1 LGSAVRLRAAS
12 SCFPDFEKPVESNFD
27 KRSGNVANKAAKSAS
42 KHKDRPSMALNA
54 VCPYYTMFPID
65 FPLSV
70 LKRFTEHRLHV
81 LDPFCGRGTTIFA
94 ARIKGHK
101 AYGIDCSPIA
111 IAIARAKL
119 AETSEKDVVALAEEI
134 LGGPKSVAIP
144 KGDFW
149 EWAYAPSTLRQ
160 MCLLRQELRGL
171 RRPAAQML
179 RAICLGAL
187 HGPVSKCPE
196 QRSYFSNQMPRT
208 FASKPDY
215 SVKFWRERDLKPVAV
230 DALQVIKRRA
240 KRLELE
246 TLPKCVGSPKIY
258 TADARLARGY
268 AALPSVI
275 DLIITSPPYYGMR
288 TYITD
293 QWLRNWFLGG
303 PAEVPYR
310 EPNRLS
316 HQSPEAF
323 AESLSQVWDR
333 VGQRL
338 SNKGR
343 MFVRFGAIPSR
354 KRDSKEIMLASLEN
368 SCHAWKVHRIRE
380 ADSAASGKRQACHM
394 GSRIKSAAIEEHDY
408 EIAFS

>member
-1 LGSAVRLRAAS
+1 MTNRTAKRLT
-12 SCFPDFEKPVESNFD
+12 KES
-27 KRSGNVANKAAKSAS
+27 RG
-42 KHKDRPSMALNA
+42 PSTALNA
-54 VCPYYTMFPID
+54 VCPYYTMFPLD

-70 LKRFTEHRLHV
+70 MKRFGQQSLRV

-119 AETSEKDVVALAEEI
+119 AQTTEANVVALAEGI
-134 LGGPKSVAIP
+134 LEETKSVAVP
-144 KGDFW
+144 KGEFW
-149 EWAYAPSTLRQ
+149 EWAYAPATLRQ
-160 MCLLRQELRGL
+160 VCLLRQELRYL
-171 RRPAAQML
+171 RSPEAQML

-187 HGPVSKCPE
+187 HGPLSKAPE
-196 QRSYFSNQMPRT
+196 QKGYFSNQMPRT

-215 SVKFWRERDLKPVAV
+215 SVKFWRERDLKPTAV
-230 DALQVIKRRA
+230 NVLQVIKRRA
-240 KRLELE
+240 ARLELD
-246 TLPKCVGSPKIY
+246 TLPNCVGTPKIY
-258 TADARLARGY
+258 TADARSARGY
-268 AALPSVI
+268 SALPSVI
-275 DLIITSPPYYGMR
+275 DLVVTSPPYYGMR
-288 TYITD
+288 TYIAD

-310 EPNRLS
+310 ERNRLS

-323 AESLSQVWDR
+323 AESLAQVWDR
-333 VGQRL
+333 VGERL
-338 SNKGR
+338 SSKGR

-354 KRDSKEIMLASLEN
+354 KQDSTKIVLASLEH
-368 SCHAWKVHRIRE
+368 SRHSWRVRRVRE

-408 EIAFS
+408 EISIS